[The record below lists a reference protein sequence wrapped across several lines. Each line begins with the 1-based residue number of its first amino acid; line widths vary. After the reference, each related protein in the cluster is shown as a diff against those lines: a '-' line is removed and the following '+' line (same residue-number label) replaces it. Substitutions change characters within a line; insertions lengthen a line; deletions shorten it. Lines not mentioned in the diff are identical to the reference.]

1 MTHKDD
7 ATIVA
12 TTHNTARYF
21 TEQRQVAWVALIGT
35 ILWGIIGYFSMPQRK
50 DPEIPVISALVITPW
65 AGMDAERIEER
76 VSRRIEEVVAENKHV
91 DVIRSTTRTG
101 VSFVYV
107 DLKEG
112 ITETGE
118 IFDDIAIKLDAIDD
132 LPEGAGPIQFIKD
145 FGSTAAL
152 MLTVA
157 SPRLDEV
164 QVSLRADQLRGA
176 IERLRAGTAP
186 GRRATLVYN
195 FPPSISSASTVRP
208 ALLYLAQA
216 EQDGV
221 FRDARLL
228 QGPQF
233 VGVDG
238 VTELNDSAI
247 VAHVRRFVEERLR
260 VSEFHPDAWSPAVIR
275 DPADTRARLLAVAGD
290 KYSYREL
297 DDFTDLM
304 KRTFQTVDQ
313 VSKVELAGV
322 LDEQVT
328 LSFSQERVAS
338 YGVPLGQLRD
348 ILKARNTALT
358 GGLIEADGRTVALNP
373 SGEFRDEREIGG
385 VIVGSSSGGAPL
397 YLRDLVDIDRGYESP
412 PRYLNFY
419 NWVDSAEQWHRGRAI
434 TLSLQMKPGEKIGEF
449 GHAVDSTIAVLRDRL
464 PPDLVL
470 ARTSDQPLQVEENIS
485 LFMSSLWEAVLLV
498 VVIAL
503 IGFWEW
509 RSALLLALSIPLT
522 LAMTFGMMSVL
533 GIDLQQISIASLII
547 ALGLLVDDP
556 VVAGDAIKRDLD
568 HGQPPLI
575 ASWLGPSKLARAI
588 LYATVTNIVAYL
600 PLLLLS
606 GTLGQFLWSL
616 PVVLTCSLVASRLVS
631 MTFIPLMGYYILRP
645 SRKMTPPIEE
655 RRKSGFA
662 GWYYKVGRRA
672 IQHRWRVAIASL
684 VVLVLGGLIGKQ
696 LKPQYFPKDLQYLSY
711 VEVWLPEDAPLIA
724 TREITEQVEEL
735 VRRHAGEYFEHHAG
749 GHGEGGLVSL
759 TTFLGGGG
767 PRFWSSF
774 SPEPRQTNYA
784 LIVMQTR
791 SKHDTPGLV
800 PALQEVLSREVTG
813 ARVNVREL
821 ETGPPVG
828 IPVSLRLSGDHMP
841 TLRALSA
848 ELMDIFRRNPYADRV
863 QDDWGAESFAVDVA
877 IDPDRANRAGLTN
890 ADVAASTAVGLN
902 GLQLTA
908 LHEGDRTIP
917 VIARLRMDER
927 ARLGDL
933 TNLYVYSSQGTERVP
948 LRQIA
953 SLSTGMRPE
962 KILRRN
968 QFRTITVGAFPK
980 EGKLASEV
988 MMASQAQLD
997 QFRAGLPPG
1006 YKLEI
1011 AGEMEKQQDGF
1022 GELGVILG
1030 ISIGLIFLAL
1040 AVQFQNAIKPL
1051 IVFGAIPYG
1060 FVGALAALWVMGS
1073 PFGFMAFLGIVSL
1086 VGVIVSHVIVLFDF
1100 IEEAREHGEGLEEA
1114 LLDAGI
1120 LRLRPV
1126 LITVGATVFAL
1137 VPLALHGGPLWEPL
1151 CYAQIGGLAFAT
1163 VITLILVPVFYSIS
1177 VLDLKIVKWVP
1188 GTTH

>member
-1 MTHKDD
+1 VAHKDD

-35 ILWGIIGYFSMPQRK
+35 ILWGIIGYFAMPQRK
-50 DPEIPVISALVITPW
+50 DPDIPVGSALVITPW
-65 AGMDAERIEER
+65 PGMDAERIEER
-76 VSRRIEEVVAENKHV
+76 VTRRIEEVVAENKHV
-91 DVIRSTTRTG
+91 DVIRSTTRTSA
-101 VSFVYV
+101 SFVYV

-145 FGSTAAL
+145 FGSTASL

-164 QVSLRADQLRGA
+164 QVSLRADQVRGA
-176 IERLRAGTAP
+176 IERLRADAEP
-186 GRRATLVYN
+186 GPRATLVYN
-195 FPPSISSASTVRP
+195 FPPSISAGSTVRP
-208 ALLYLAQA
+208 ALLYLARA
-216 EQDGV
+216 ERDGV

-228 QGPQF
+228 QDEQF

-238 VTELNDSAI
+238 VSDLSDSAI
-247 VAHVRRFVEERLR
+247 VRHVRRFVEERLR
-260 VSEFHPDAWSPAVIR
+260 VSEFHPDAWQPTVIR

-322 LDEQVT
+322 LEEQVT

-338 YGVPLGQLRD
+338 YGVPLAELRD
-348 ILKARNTALT
+348 ILRARNTAL
-358 GGLIEADGRTVALNP
+358 GGGMMEAGGRTVALNP
-373 SGEFRDEREIGG
+373 SGEFRDEQEIGG
-385 VIVGSSSGGAPL
+385 VIVGSSAGGAPL

-419 NWVDSAEQWHRGRAI
+419 HWVDSSGQWHRGRAI

-449 GHAVDSTIAVLRDRL
+449 GHAVDSAIAVLRDRL

-470 ARTSDQPLQVEENIS
+470 ARTSDQPLQVEENID
-485 LFMSSLWEAVLLV
+485 LFMSSLWEAVALV

-568 HGQPPLI
+568 HGHPPLV
-575 ASWLGPSKLARAI
+575 ASWLGPTKLARAI
-588 LYATVTNIVAYL
+588 LYATITNIVAYL

-606 GTLGQFLWSL
+606 GTLGQFLVSL
-616 PVVLTCSLVASRLVS
+616 PIVLTCSLVASRLVS
-631 MTFIPLMGYYILRP
+631 MTFIPLLGYYILRP
-645 SRKMTPPIEE
+645 SRTAAPPIEE
-655 RRKSGFA
+655 RRRSGFA
-662 GWYYKVGRRA
+662 GLYYRLGRRA
-672 IQHRWRVAIASL
+672 IEHRWRVAFASIG
-684 VVLVLGGLIGKQ
+684 VLALGGFIAGR
-696 LKPQYFPKDLQYLSY
+696 LKPEFFPKDLQYLSY
-711 VEVWLPEDAPLIA
+711 VEVWLPEDAPLVT
-724 TREITEQVEEL
+724 TREITERVEEL
-735 VRRHAGEYFEHHAG
+735 VRHHAAEYFAHHAGE
-749 GHGEGGLVSL
+749 HGEGGLVSL
-759 TTFLGGGG
+759 TTFMGGGG
-767 PRFWSSF
+767 PRFWSTF

-800 PALQEVLSREVTG
+800 PALQAVLSREVTG

-828 IPVSLRLSGDHMP
+828 IPVSVRISGDHMP

-848 ELMDIFRRNPYADRV
+848 QLMEIFRRNPYADRV

-902 GLQLTA
+902 GLELTA

-917 VIARLRMDER
+917 VIGRLRMDER

-933 TNLYVYSSQGTERVP
+933 TNMYVYSSQGSQRVS

-962 KILRRN
+962 KINRRN
-968 QFRTITVGAFPK
+968 QFRTITVGAFPR
-980 EGKLASEV
+980 EGKLSSEV
-988 MMASQAQLD
+988 MTASQAD
-997 QFRAGLPPG
+997 IDRFVANLPPG

-1022 GELGVILG
+1022 GELAVILG

-1040 AVQFQNAIKPL
+1040 AVQFQNAVKPL

-1060 FVGALAALWVMGS
+1060 FVGAFAALWVMGS

-1163 VITLILVPVFYSIS
+1163 VITLVLVPVFYSIA
-1177 VLDLKIVKWVP
+1177 VLDLKIVKWVR
-1188 GTTH
+1188 GTAH

>member
-1 MTHKDD
+1 MAHLDD
-7 ATIVA
+7 ATIIA

-35 ILWGIIGYFSMPQRK
+35 ILWGVIGYFSMPQRK
-50 DPEIPVISALVITPW
+50 DPEIPVISALVITSWP
-65 AGMDAERIEER
+65 GMDAERIEER
-76 VSRRIEEVVAENKHV
+76 VTRRIEEVVAENKHV

-118 IFDDIAIKLDAIDD
+118 IFDDIAIKLDAIND
-132 LPEGAGPIQFIKD
+132 LPDGAGPIQFIKD

-164 QVSLRADQLRGA
+164 QVSLRADEVRDA
-176 IERLRAGTAP
+176 IERLRAGAAP
-186 GRRATLVYN
+186 SKRATLVYN
-195 FPPSISSASTVRP
+195 FPPSISAASTARP

-216 EQDGV
+216 QQDGV

-228 QGPQF
+228 QGPTF

-238 VTELNDSAI
+238 VTDLNDAAI
-247 VAHVRRFVEERLR
+247 VAHVQRFVEERLR
-260 VSEFHPDAWSPAVIR
+260 VSEFHPDAWTAAVIR
-275 DPADTRARLLAVAGD
+275 DPAESRARLMAVAGD

-304 KRTFQTVDQ
+304 KRTFQTVEQ

-322 LDEQVT
+322 LEEQVT

-338 YGVPLGQLRD
+338 YSVPMGQLRD
-348 ILKARNTALT
+348 ILKARNTAL
-358 GGLIEADGRTVALNP
+358 GGGRMEVGDRTVALNP
-373 SGEFRDEREIGG
+373 SGEFRNEREIGS
-385 VIVGSSSGGAPL
+385 VIVGSSAGGAPL

-419 NWVDSAEQWHRGRAI
+419 NWVDSAGTWSRGRAI

-449 GHAVDSTIAVLRDRL
+449 GLAVDSTMAVLRHRL
-464 PPDLVL
+464 PPDLIL

-485 LFMSSLWEAVLLV
+485 LFMNSLWEAVVLV

-509 RSALLLALSIPLT
+509 RSATLLALSIPLT
-522 LAMTFGMMSVL
+522 LAMTFGMMSIL

-568 HGQPPLI
+568 HGHPPLI
-575 ASWLGPSKLARAI
+575 ASWLGPTKLARAI
-588 LYATVTNIVAYL
+588 LYATITNIVAYL

-606 GTLGQFLWSL
+606 GALGQFLVSL
-616 PVVLTCSLVASRLVS
+616 PIVLTCSLIASRLVS
-631 MTFIPLMGYYILRP
+631 MTFIPLLGYYILRP
-645 SRKMTPPIEE
+645 GKKATPPIEE
-655 RRKSGFA
+655 RRQRGFA
-662 GWYYKVGRRA
+662 GWYYRLGRWA
-672 IQHRWRVAIASL
+672 IEHRWRVAFASL
-684 VVLVLGGLIGKQ
+684 GVLVAGGFIGSR
-696 LKPQYFPKDLQYLSY
+696 LKPEFFPKDLQYLSY

-724 TREITEQVEEL
+724 TREITERVEEL
-735 VRRHAGEYFEHHAG
+735 VRKHSGEYFAHHAD

-759 TTFLGGGG
+759 TTYMGGGG
-767 PRFWSSF
+767 PRFWSTF
-774 SPEPRQTNYA
+774 GPEPRQTNYA

-791 SKHDTPGLV
+791 SKFHTPGLV
-800 PALQEVLSREVTG
+800 PALQDVLSREVTG

-828 IPVSLRLSGDHMP
+828 IPVSVRLSGDHMP
-841 TLRALSA
+841 TLRAQSA
-848 ELMDIFRRNPYADRV
+848 QLMEIFRRNPYAERV
-863 QDDWGAESFAVDVA
+863 QDDWGAETFAVDVD

-908 LHEGDRTIP
+908 LHEDDRTIP
-917 VIARLRMDER
+917 VVARLRMDER
-927 ARLGDL
+927 ARLADL
-933 TNLYVYSSQGTERVP
+933 ENLYVYSSQGTERVS

-962 KILRRN
+962 KIMRRN
-968 QFRTITVGAFPK
+968 QFRTITVGAFPR

-988 MMASQAQLD
+988 MMASQVEIDRFA
-997 QFRAGLPPG
+997 ANLPPG
-1006 YKLEI
+1006 VKLEF

-1022 GELGVILG
+1022 GELAMILG
-1030 ISIGLIFLAL
+1030 ISIAMIFIAL
-1040 AVQFQNAIKPL
+1040 AVQFQNAVKPL

-1060 FVGALAALWVMGS
+1060 FVGALASLWVMGS

-1100 IEEAREHGEGLEEA
+1100 IEEAREKGEGLEEA

-1137 VPLALHGGPLWEPL
+1137 VPLAMHGGPLWEPL

-1163 VITLILVPVFYSIS
+1163 VITLLLVPVFYSIS
-1177 VLDLKIVKWVP
+1177 VLDLKIVKWEA
-1188 GTTH
+1188 GKH

>member
-1 MTHKDD
+1 VAHKDD

-21 TEQRQVAWVALIGT
+21 TEQRQVAWVALVGT
-35 ILWGIIGYFSMPQRK
+35 ILWGIIGYFSMPQLK
-50 DPEIPVISALVITPW
+50 DPDIPVGSALVITAWP
-65 AGMDAERIEER
+65 GMDAERIEER
-76 VSRRIEEVVAENKHV
+76 VTRRIEEVVAENKHV
-91 DVIRSTTRTG
+91 DAIRSTTRTG
-101 VSFVYV
+101 SSFVYV

-112 ITETGE
+112 ITETAE
-118 IFDDIAIKLDAIDD
+118 IFDDIAIKLDAIGD

-164 QVSLRADQLRGA
+164 QVSLRADQLRSA
-176 IERLRAGTAP
+176 IERLRAGAAP
-186 GRRATLVYN
+186 GQRTTLVYN
-195 FPPSISSASTVRP
+195 FPPSISASSTVRT

-216 EQDGV
+216 EQEGV

-238 VTELNDSAI
+238 MTDLSDAAL
-247 VAHVRRFVEERLR
+247 VAHVSRFVEERLR
-260 VSEFHPDAWSPAVIR
+260 VSEFHPDAWRPAVIR
-275 DPADTRARLLAVAGD
+275 DPADTRVRLLAIAGD
-290 KYSYREL
+290 KYTYREL

-313 VSKVELAGV
+313 VSKVDLAGV
-322 LDEQVT
+322 LEEQVT

-338 YGVPLGQLRD
+338 YGVPLSELRD
-348 ILKARNTALT
+348 ILRARNTAL
-358 GGLIEADGRTVALNP
+358 GGGMIEAGGRTVALNP

-385 VIVGSSSGGAPL
+385 VIVGSSAGGAPL

-419 NWVDSAEQWHRGRAI
+419 HWVDSAGQWHRGRAV

-449 GHAVDSTIAVLRDRL
+449 GHAVDSTISVLRDRL

-470 ARTSDQPLQVEENIS
+470 ARTSDQPLQVEENIH

-568 HGQPPLI
+568 HGHPPLV
-575 ASWLGPSKLARAI
+575 ASWLGPTKLARAI
-588 LYATVTNIVAYL
+588 LYATITNIVAYL

-606 GTLGQFLWSL
+606 GTLGQFLVSL
-616 PVVLTCSLVASRLVS
+616 PIVLTCSLVASRLVS
-631 MTFIPLMGYYILRP
+631 MTFIPLLGYYILRP
-645 SRKMTPPIEE
+645 SRKMTLPIEE
-655 RRKSGFA
+655 RRERGFA
-662 GWYYKVGRRA
+662 GWYYRLGRRA
-672 IQHRWRVAIASL
+672 IEHRWRVAFASIG
-684 VVLVLGGLIGKQ
+684 VLVLGGFIGGR
-696 LKPQYFPKDLQYLSY
+696 LKPEFFPKDLQYLSY
-711 VEVWLPEDAPLIA
+711 VEIWLPEDAPLIA
-724 TREITEQVEEL
+724 TREITEHVEEL
-735 VRRHAGEYFEHHAG
+735 VRRHSAEYFAHHVG

-759 TTFLGGGG
+759 TTFMGGGG
-767 PRFWSSF
+767 PRFWSTF

-800 PALQEVLSREVTG
+800 PALQSVLSREVTG

-828 IPVSLRLSGDHMP
+828 IPVSVRVSGDHMP

-848 ELMDIFRRNPYADRV
+848 QVMEIFRRNPYADRV

-902 GLQLTA
+902 GLELTA

-917 VIARLRMDER
+917 VVGRLRMEER

-933 TNLYVYSSQGTERVP
+933 TNMYVYSSQGSQRVS

-968 QFRTITVGAFPK
+968 QFRTITVGAFPR
-980 EGKLASEV
+980 EGKLSSEV
-988 MMASQAQLD
+988 MMASKAELD
-997 QFRAGLPPG
+997 GFAASLPPG

-1022 GELGVILG
+1022 GELAVILG

-1040 AVQFQNAIKPL
+1040 AVQFQNAVKPL

-1163 VITLILVPVFYSIS
+1163 VITLILVPVFYSIA
-1177 VLDLKIVKWVP
+1177 VKDLKIVKWAR
-1188 GTTH
+1188 GTAH